1 MRNDHLMLGMLGTIY
16 QKREGV
22 YIDTGRNVASMP
34 TDRRVAF
41 LNHIRT
47 MELIGYAE
55 HAQIVL
61 DAVDHELSKRR
72 PQNES

>member
-1 MRNDHLMLGMLGTIY
+1 MRNDHLMLGMLGTVY
-16 QKREGV
+16 KKREDV

-47 MELIGYAE
+47 VELMGYAE
-55 HAQIVL
+55 HAQVVL
-61 DAVDHELSKRR
+61 DAVNYELSKRR
-72 PQNES
+72 